1 MTEEVFRT
9 DSYASQC
16 EAVVTAVDENGIQ
29 LDRTV
34 FYPMSGG
41 QPGDTGVLR
50 NAAGAEVRIT
60 DTRKGDVPGQILHIP
75 ESQMPALKSGD
86 KVTAVIDWDRR
97 YRLMRTHTA
106 MHILCGVMWRDYGA
120 QVTGGNMEP
129 CTGRLDFEL
138 ESMSADFA
146 EKVGSL
152 LNKEV
157 EAARAIKVKILP
169 REEALQIPDLIRT
182 KINLLPEGIREV
194 RTLEI
199 VGLDLQADGGTHVAN
214 TQEVGP
220 IRIVEHKSKGK
231 INKRIRI
238 AIDEESGALGAQRK
252 ERV

>member
-1 MTEEVFRT
+1 MSMTEEVFRT

-97 YRLMRTHTA
+97 YRLMRMHTCL
-106 MHILCGVMWRDYGA
+106 HLLCTVVAGG
-120 QVTGGNMEP
+120 VTGGSVRDGS
-129 CTGRLDFEL
+129 GRLDF
-138 ESMSADFA
+138 D
-146 EKVGSL
+146 
-152 LNKEV
+152 
-157 EAARAIKVKILP
+157 
-169 REEALQIPDLIRT
+169 
-182 KINLLPEGIREV
+182 LPEPTLDKEHITSELNRLISENRSVRSRWITDEEMASKPELV
-194 RTLEI
+194 RTMSVKPPSGQGRVRLVEI
-199 VGLDLQADGGTHVAN
+199 EGLDLQPCGGTHLASIGEIGKVR
-214 TQEVGP
+214 VGK
-220 IRIVEHKSKGK
+220 IEKKGK
-231 INKRIRI
+231 HNR
-238 AIDEESGALGAQRK
+238 
-252 ERV
+252 RVNVVLED